1 MRAIMNKLTIS
12 EEILLTTIWRLKDN
26 AYGVTIRK
34 KIAEIAKKDII
45 YGTLYNLLGR
55 LVKKGYVTKTRSQPI
70 KLRGGRSRM
79 YYALTPSGIKALNN
93 ARELHKSIWEG
104 LPEVPPSKRQA

>member
-1 MRAIMNKLTIS
+1 MRATMNKLTIS

-79 YYALTPSGIKALNN
+79 YYALTPSGIRALHN